1 MYCFLSVSLGIS
13 ARLKGVRFWRG
24 RTLTETCWWSPRA
37 CRRSDPWTPAQD
49 WKSKACPDQ
58 IQKPFM
64 HLSKKEY
71 SVKLK
76 KQKNTIKVFG
86 SLSMRIFVL
95 YWKIYFDSTKYAKY
109 ILGIRLC
116 WRYYRLWYVGLLSTI
131 YCYDMNHLII
141 MYLIRYVCSNIK

>member
-1 MYCFLSVSLGIS
+1 
-13 ARLKGVRFWRG
+13 
-24 RTLTETCWWSPRA
+24 
-37 CRRSDPWTPAQD
+37 
-49 WKSKACPDQ
+49 
-58 IQKPFM
+58 M

-86 SLSMRIFVL
+86 SLSMLIFVL
-95 YWKIYFDSTKYAKY
+95 YWKVYFDSTKYAKY

-116 WRYYRLWYVGLLSTI
+116 WRYYRLWYVGLLSKI

-141 MYLIRYVCSNIK
+141 MYLIRYVCSNIKLLKIVDAQ